1 MTEKKEDRMITARDA
16 MMEIIN
22 SSVSIMYIEGMIK
35 DATRYGNS
43 TIDYTGKLT
52 ELEVDYLRSIGY
64 AVWYNEWTDDWTI
77 YFTGG

>member
-1 MTEKKEDRMITARDA
+1 MITAKEARMKIVD
-16 MMEIIN
+16 
-22 SSVSIMYIEGMIK
+22 SSSALVYIEDMID
-35 DATRYGNS
+35 DAILYSKS
-43 TIDYTGKLT
+43 TINYSGKLT